1 LALSIYNLK
10 AERVMN
16 CPDGTFRIRG
26 GAEMMT
32 QTRLA
37 RRPLAFI
44 LLAAVVSLISSK
56 QLALAASV
64 EDVALLKA
72 SNREKILIE
81 GAKKEGK
88 VNFYT
93 GLIVDQVVRPVKD
106 AFEKEYPFLQIE
118 FFRGNSERVAQK
130 VLTEYQAKRY
140 EVDVIS
146 GSAATTMVQRAGYMQ
161 RFYSPHL
168 AEYPPELKDAKG
180 FWGST
185 NVYFMTLGYN
195 TRSVKASEL
204 PKTYE
209 DLLHPRWKG
218 QAMWSTSRGSG
229 APQFIGNIFITMG
242 QEAGKAYVQ
251 KLKGQ
256 NIAKSTASARQIL
269 DLVIAGEYPL
279 AIQIFNHHAY
289 ISKTAG
295 APVEWQA
302 LEPVTAT
309 NNSIGLAKN
318 APHPHASMLFLDF
331 VLSKKGQR
339 VFQQSNYLPA
349 HPEIPALQA
358 DLKPGGGRF
367 KKANYLSPEILY
379 DKGNE
384 WVDYFQKEFMK

>member
-1 LALSIYNLK
+1 MASQK
-10 AERVMN
+10 
-16 CPDGTFRIRG
+16 
-26 GAEMMT
+26 
-32 QTRLA
+32 RLA
-37 RRPLAFI
+37 RS
-44 LLAAVVSLISSK
+44 LLASVLFATSLSPASLA
-56 QLALAASV
+56 QVALAASV

-168 AEYPPELKDAKG
+168 AEYPPELKDPKG

-218 QAMWSTSRGSG
+218 QTMWSTSRGSG

-242 QEAGKAYVQ
+242 QEAGKVYVQ

-295 APVEWQA
+295 APVEWQP

-349 HPEIPALQA
+349 HPEISALQA